1 MANELD
7 YVTILPFIAGA
18 ATRGL
23 PVKIV
28 GSTTKSS
35 GYAIISRPDIDSIKA
50 LKGKRIAIN
59 TFGSSAD
66 FAIYQLLSR
75 NGLDPNKDV
84 TLQAVAGSPDARFAA
99 LVGGSVDATVV
110 NSPFEY
116 RAEQRGFKTLLS
128 VKETAEFVRIPIVGL
143 STTQRKIEKEPDEI
157 VRVLRGQRGAILFL
171 QNQREI
177 GVGLLEKLLKLDH
190 ALQTRAPAVGIQAL
204 LELNHI
210 IVRGLCLGILADF
223 EQRVAE
229 NSVGVAVVRIH
240 LYGPA
245 RLRRGRTEFVARIE
259 NVSESAHS
267 TKIVRRGVQR
277 FFERLFGTV
286 KIAGFACFPSL
297 ANERIAQSEK
307 RSGVAGIALEHL
319 LVITDLLISASLLCK
334 RKFRRQWK
342 NTQRDQ
348 NRGDHVDMRTDEGSL
363 MLISAPLQSEMLST

>member
-1 MANELD
+1 MKLYPRFIIRCVAAFLYFAAALACANGAELKAINIGWTGGSAWTALPDRIASERGFFEKEGLRVRYIQFQGTNLMLSALMANELD

-28 GSTTKSS
+28 GSTTKAS
-35 GYAIISRPDIDSIKA
+35 GYAIISRPEIDSIKA

-75 NGLDPNKDV
+75 NGLDPNRDV

-116 RAEQRGFKTLLS
+116 RAEQKGFKTLLS

-177 GVGLLEKLLKLDH
+177 GVGLLEKLLQLDH
-190 ALQTRAPAVGIQAL
+190 AAAERFYGIYRDQYNPDLTAPDAVVEEWIAVGTFRAK
-204 LELNHI
+204 EK
-210 IVRGLCLGILADF
+210 LAVKPQVVYDWSF
-223 EQRVAE
+223 AE
-229 NSVGVAVVRIH
+229 R
-240 LYGPA
+240 A
-245 RLRRGRTEFVARIE
+245 RR
-259 NVSESAHS
+259 
-267 TKIVRRGVQR
+267 
-277 FFERLFGTV
+277 
-286 KIAGFACFPSL
+286 
-297 ANERIAQSEK
+297 
-307 RSGVAGIALEHL
+307 
-319 LVITDLLISASLLCK
+319 
-334 RKFRRQWK
+334 
-342 NTQRDQ
+342 
-348 NRGDHVDMRTDEGSL
+348 
-363 MLISAPLQSEMLST
+363 

>member
-1 MANELD
+1 MLSALMANELD

-28 GSTTKSS
+28 GSTTKAS

-143 STTQRKIEKEPDEI
+143 STTHRKIEKEPDEI

-190 ALQTRAPAVGIQAL
+190 AAAERFYGIYRDQYNPDLTAPDSVVEEWIAVGTFRAK
-204 LELNHI
+204 E
-210 IVRGLCLGILADF
+210 
-223 EQRVAE
+223 
-229 NSVGVAVVRIH
+229 
-240 LYGPA
+240 
-245 RLRRGRTEFVARIE
+245 
-259 NVSESAHS
+259 
-267 TKIVRRGVQR
+267 
-277 FFERLFGTV
+277 
-286 KIAGFACFPSL
+286 KIAVKPQVVYDWSFA
-297 ANERIAQSEK
+297 ERA
-307 RSGVAGIALEHL
+307 
-319 LVITDLLISASLLCK
+319 
-334 RKFRRQWK
+334 RR
-342 NTQRDQ
+342 
-348 NRGDHVDMRTDEGSL
+348 
-363 MLISAPLQSEMLST
+363 